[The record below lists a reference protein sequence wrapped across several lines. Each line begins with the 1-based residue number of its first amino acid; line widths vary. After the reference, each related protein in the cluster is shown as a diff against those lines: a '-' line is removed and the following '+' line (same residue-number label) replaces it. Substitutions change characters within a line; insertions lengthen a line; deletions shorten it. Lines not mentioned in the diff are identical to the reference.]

1 MKINKISN
9 LIKQNIKKLQYGPF
23 GKIIGIF
30 ASIHQTIKYKS
41 FINIYKDKDGDW
53 VNCRKEVTY
62 IAPSLHAVCYEEIN
76 YYVLDGW

>member
-62 IAPSLHAVCYEEIN
+62 KAPSLHAVCYEEIN